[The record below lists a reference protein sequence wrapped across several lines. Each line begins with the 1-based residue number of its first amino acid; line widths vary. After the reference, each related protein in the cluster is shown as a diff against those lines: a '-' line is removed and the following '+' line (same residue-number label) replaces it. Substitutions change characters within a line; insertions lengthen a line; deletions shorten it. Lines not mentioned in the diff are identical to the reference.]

1 MNDQETYKRRT
12 IILSHDG
19 DCFHHVEEMRRLK
32 GLLADNANSKHKDKI
47 NLAELEFNLEY
58 NPQKLWRPWFRI
70 EDSYDY
76 LQGATNAEY
85 REIMKKMIFNC
96 VDSAKDNNRKKRI
109 MLIKQSVV
117 GSDEVEVECWIK
129 LTNPADEINLEI
141 INDEKKI
148 KEKATKKK
156 NHIMAVGK
164 LQDNF
169 NKEDKIK
176 KKIGKI
182 QDTFNHEDKTNK
194 ETNGYSEKKKT
205 TPIRRQ
211 KTRRVFIQTLHN
223 LTFGKGDHFG
233 L

>member
-1 MNDQETYKRRT
+1 MNDQDTYKRRS
-12 IILSHDG
+12 IILSHDS
-19 DCFHHVEEMRRLK
+19 DCFHHVEEMRRWRDHLVN
-32 GLLADNANSKHKDKI
+32 NANQKHKDKL
-47 NLAELEFNLEY
+47 NLAELDFNLEY
-58 NPQKLWRPWFRI
+58 NPLKLWRPWFRL
-70 EDSYDY
+70 EDSFDY
-76 LQGATNAEY
+76 LQGATNGEY
-85 REIMKKMIFNC
+85 REIIKKMIFNC
-96 VDSAKDNNRKKRI
+96 EDSAKDIGKKKRI
-109 MLIKQSVV
+109 MLIKQKIV

-141 INDEKKI
+141 INEEKKI

-182 QDTFNHEDKTNK
+182 QDTFNHEDKIK
-194 ETNGYSEKKKT
+194 KKIGGSSEKKKT
-205 TPIRRQ
+205 IPIRRQ

-223 LTFGKGDHFG
+223 LTFGKEDHFG